1 MIDGRLRARTVNV
14 LITPSVPGLVTRTLI
29 FVFTRSERRTNGLS
43 ETVPERADVIALRA
57 QPFEHVTLHRRAAC
71 GTPFTDSVVKRELV
85 RPSRLNP

>member
-29 FVFTRSERRTNGLS
+29 LVFTRSERRTNGLS
-43 ETVPERADVIALRA
+43 DTVPERVDVIALRA
-57 QPFEHVTLHRRAAC
+57 QPFEHVTRTVAPF

>member
-29 FVFTRSERRTNGLS
+29 LVFTRSERRTNGLS
-43 ETVPERADVIALRA
+43 DTVPERVDVIAFRA
-57 QPFEHVTLHRRAAC
+57 QPFEQETRTVAPR